1 MIKGYKKHF
10 SSLIEQLNSNL
21 FLSRFQISKKFTDS
35 NSTLGKQTHRSFFL
49 FDFPTCCRD
58 KAKRKEKSSQT
69 MLKTNIFQCL
79 KSEEVKIYR

>member
-35 NSTLGKQTHRSFFL
+35 NSTLGKQTHRSFFCSTFL
-49 FDFPTCCRD
+49 RVVVT
-58 KAKRKEKSSQT
+58 KQKEKKRKEFP
-69 MLKTNIFQCL
+69 NNA
-79 KSEEVKIYR
+79 